1 MTKKLRVLMVEDSGD
16 CAETMLGHLRA
27 AGFEPDACCVSSVEA
42 LREAL
47 AESQWDAVISCYRM
61 SGMSALAA
69 LRVVQDTVRDL
80 PFIVCSGTEDED
92 AATECLRAGAA
103 DFISGSHLAR
113 LGLVVAREVRV
124 AAGRRDRRLMESALR
139 KREASARRIVAASNE
154 GIIVVDANRLV
165 RYLNPA
171 AEAMLGGDAE
181 GLLGRELPLGLD
193 GDSGAG
199 EVDMAPVA
207 GVSIVVEARWSPI
220 DWGGEDATLVILHD
234 VTIRRRTEAQ
244 LRDSFINLADTL
256 SRAMASR
263 DPYTT
268 NHQQRVAGLVVQV
281 GARMGLK
288 DAQLWELRLGGLLHD
303 VGKVAVP
310 ESLLTKPG
318 RLTPEELEIVRT
330 HPQQGYVILKDAG
343 LPPAVALMAL
353 HHHENLDG
361 TGYPQGLAGN
371 ALSVEDRILTASNV
385 LESLTS
391 FRPYRRA
398 FTVERALSTLKDGM
412 GRQFDGDVVDCL
424 NGLVRDGAYEPG
436 LP

>member
-1 MTKKLRVLMVEDSGD
+1 MRTTLRVLLIEDSSEP
-16 CAETMLGHLRA
+16 AETMRGHLRA
-27 AGFEPDACCVSSVEA
+27 AGFEPDMRYVSSEQA

-47 AESQWDAVISCYRM
+47 SESQWDIVISSYRL

-80 PFIVCSGTEDED
+80 PFIVYSGLEDED
-92 AATECLRAGAA
+92 AAIECLRAGAA
-103 DFISGSHLAR
+103 DYLSGDHLAR
-113 LGLVVAREVRV
+113 LGPVIAREVRV
-124 AAGRRDRRLMESALR
+124 AAGRRDRKLMESALR
-139 KREASARRIVAASNE
+139 KREASARRIVAASSE
-154 GIIVVDANRLV
+154 GTVVVDGKRLV

-171 AEAMLGGDAE
+171 AETMLGRDAE
-181 GLLGRELPLGLD
+181 RLLGRELPLGLD
-193 GDSGAG
+193 GASGSS
-199 EVDMAPVA
+199 EVDMLPVC
-207 GVSIVVEARWSPI
+207 GVPIIVEVRWSAI
-220 DWGGEDATLVILHD
+220 DWGGEEATLVILHD
-234 VTIRRRTEAQ
+234 VTIRRRAEAQ
-244 LRDSFINLADTL
+244 LRDSFVTLADTL

-268 NHQQRVAGLVVQV
+268 NHQQRVAGLVLQV

-310 ESLLTKPG
+310 ETLLTKPG

-330 HPQQGYVILKDAG
+330 HPQQGYDILKDAG

-353 HHHENLDG
+353 HHHESLDG
-361 TGYPQGLAGN
+361 TGYPQGLSGN
-371 ALSVEDRILTASNV
+371 ALTLQDRILTASNV

-398 FTVERALSTLKDGM
+398 FTVERALSTLREGV
-412 GRQFDGDVVDCL
+412 GRQFDADVVDCL
-424 NGLVRDGAYEPG
+424 HGLVSAGAYQPG